1 MNVRVFFC
9 GMLLLMTIRLDAR
22 DGDRLAM
29 RISPAVAIAPA
40 DLVVRTT
47 IEVDEGNR
55 AIQVIAESE
64 DFYRSSEMPLEGD
77 HAPRVMQFR
86 FRSVPSGEYVV
97 HAILKGS
104 QERELASVR
113 QQVNVV
119 GNAAVQ

>member
-1 MNVRVFFC
+1 MNVRLSFC

-22 DGDRLAM
+22 DGDRLSM

-64 DFYRSSEMPLEGD
+64 NFYRSSEMPLEGER
-77 HAPRVMQFR
+77 APRVTQFR

-113 QQVNVV
+113 QQVNVA